1 MIAKYQNMEEKEL
14 ETGVVAV
21 RLTPVQLR
29 VIWLGLNALVNSYLT
44 NQETGSSIYS
54 YNFRLHPL
62 QDRPRPDKDPG
73 TFGQTIMQRIL
84 ELWKKLKGKT
94 QRRLRLRMTFVDLSA
109 CIFAVRIGRE
119 YERHVQKKKHKVH
132 ENLEAKTVIAS
143 LERQLKRARRA
154 YAADDGES
162 AYKDMQ
168 ARWFAHL
175 RWMRMHLAYFRPQRI
190 KTQPRLLQRMIVDQ
204 ACKSA
209 RAGILK
215 RKYEPPPERE
225 LRRLVRLYL
234 RYIRRGRRGVT
245 IQVMINRP
253 RLAEELLSNFVLDQ
267 KDLTPITERRDNQ

>member
-1 MIAKYQNMEEKEL
+1 MIAKYPNMKEKKL
-14 ETGVVAV
+14 ETGVVGV

-29 VIWLGLNALVNSYLT
+29 VIWPGLNALVNSYLT

-62 QDRPRPDKDPG
+62 QDRPRP
-73 TFGQTIMQRIL
+73 
-84 ELWKKLKGKT
+84 GKN
-94 QRRLRLRMTFVDLSA
+94 QGRLRLRMTFVDLSA

-119 YERHVQKKKHKVH
+119 YERHVQEKKHKVR

-162 AYKDMQ
+162 AYKEMR

-190 KTQPRLLQRMIVDQ
+190 KPQPRLLQRMVVDQ
-204 ACKSA
+204 ACKIGKS
-209 RAGILK
+209 RD
-215 RKYEPPPERE
+215 PEAK
-225 LRRLVRLYL
+225 V
-234 RYIRRGRRGVT
+234 
-245 IQVMINRP
+245 
-253 RLAEELLSNFVLDQ
+253 
-267 KDLTPITERRDNQ
+267 